1 MLLMLDRMNES
12 SDIALRAQREA
23 FNKPV
28 DAHAFRFFEGSRTR
42 ERLQVSCDI
51 EVRLRWVKP
60 RIWRRLRVPAH
71 MSLHALAD
79 RVLLPALGVAR
90 GLHGY

>member
-1 MLLMLDRMNES
+1 
-12 SDIALRAQREA
+12 
-23 FNKPV
+23 
-28 DAHAFRFFEGSRTR
+28 
-42 ERLQVSCDI
+42 
-51 EVRLRWVKP
+51 
-60 RIWRRLRVPAH
+60 